1 MKTQRTIDCFI
12 EDMIEQL
19 KGSIKE
25 LDRDDSDIAFGQR
38 LAYIECLEI
47 IKGEIAGDEEKFG
60 LDGDLEK
67 KFGLFSKTYKTKN
80 SN

>member
-19 KGSIKE
+19 KGS
-25 LDRDDSDIAFGQR
+25 
-38 LAYIECLEI
+38 